1 VRGADIDYVGITP
14 DAMFHRVKFEHL
26 VYLTF
31 AQPALKFFHG
41 HCVVRG
47 VVEREVADLNRRS
60 ASELIDVTE

>member
-1 VRGADIDYVGITP
+1 MI
-14 DAMFHRVKFEHL
+14 KFEHV

-31 AQPALKFFHG
+31 GQPVLKFFHG

-60 ASELIDVTE
+60 TSELIDVTE